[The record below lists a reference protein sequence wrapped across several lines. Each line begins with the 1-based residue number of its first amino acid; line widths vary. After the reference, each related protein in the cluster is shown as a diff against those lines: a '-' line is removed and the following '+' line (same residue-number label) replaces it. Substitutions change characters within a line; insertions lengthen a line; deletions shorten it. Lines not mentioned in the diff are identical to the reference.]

1 MSFYK
6 GQEREGKIFM
16 KNKIKSK
23 ILNDR
28 RRKMWQIIYSTC
40 KRQANYLAHLK
51 ITPGFLSL
59 AWHYGSS
66 SMSQLRKLTNHLV
79 N

>member
-1 MSFYK
+1 
-6 GQEREGKIFM
+6 
-16 KNKIKSK
+16 
-23 ILNDR
+23 
-28 RRKMWQIIYSTC
+28 MWQIIYSTC